1 MARQPTPPRLRLGQF
16 RAKDVDTMHECFAN
30 PDRNDGFGADSSP
43 SRDVLVGAL
52 SALLRRSL
60 FARQWSALDPLLPFK
75 VGPMNGR
82 EARQSGLRLKAYIA
96 PRGVVLATSRE
107 YAGSTHL
114 GQCEATLALLEN
126 VAAERFLQLTIFPN
140 RKAAAR

>member
-1 MARQPTPPRLRLGQF
+1 
-16 RAKDVDTMHECFAN
+16 MHECFAN
-30 PDRNDGFGADSSP
+30 PERNDGFGADSSP

-96 PRGVVLATSRE
+96 PRGGRPSNKPRIRRFDPSRPMR
-107 YAGSTHL
+107 GDS
-114 GQCEATLALLEN
+114 G
-126 VAAERFLQLTIFPN
+126 VA
-140 RKAAAR
+140 